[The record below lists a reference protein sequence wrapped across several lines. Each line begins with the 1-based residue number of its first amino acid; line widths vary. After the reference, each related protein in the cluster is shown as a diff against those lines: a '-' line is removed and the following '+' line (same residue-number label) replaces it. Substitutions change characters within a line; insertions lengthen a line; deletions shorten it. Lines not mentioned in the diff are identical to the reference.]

1 MRPFQLKEPLIAI
14 RVFCLSGKNL
24 MEKQRTSTPIALSVT
39 HLTHINVFRNRTLD
53 CARWVYKI
61 CAEAKRAANA
71 ASLKCAYSIQ
81 GMTP

>member
-24 MEKQRTSTPIALSVT
+24 MEKQRTSTPIALAVT
-39 HLTHINVFRNRTLD
+39 HLTHENVPNNQMTICIL
-53 CARWVYKI
+53 WVYKI
-61 CAEAKRAANA
+61 CTEAKRAANA
-71 ASLKCAYSIQ
+71 ASLKSAYSIQ